1 MWLRD
6 SAFIRSIIHS
16 QNIALCDIYISK
28 TNHTM
33 PQLSPISN
41 WMDVLP
47 HPGNRICQ
55 KFIGFTDNKSLAI
68 FQALCKLS
76 NIILCHRVSWLGHDS
91 GMCWSTLL
99 TSPSKYLKC
108 VFRMQKKDML
118 FFSGTMCRRL
128 VPYLMPFFV
137 SFFLW
142 FFSYYKISGFHN
154 FKLTLQ
160 EQKSCMYLIIMKY

>member
-1 MWLRD
+1 MFHFIILQHTLWLRD
-6 SAFIRSIIHS
+6 NAFIRSITHS

-28 TNHTM
+28 TNHTV

-68 FQALCKLS
+68 FQALYKLS

-91 GMCWSTLL
+91 GVCWSTLL
-99 TSPSKYLKC
+99 TAASKYLKW
-108 VFRMQKKDML
+108 VFRMRDML
-118 FFSGTMCRRL
+118 SFFPGPMCRRL
-128 VPYLMPFFV
+128 LPNLIPQEV
-137 SFFLW
+137 SKFIQE
-142 FFSYYKISGFHN
+142 FSI
-154 FKLTLQ
+154 
-160 EQKSCMYLIIMKY
+160 

>member
-1 MWLRD
+1 
-6 SAFIRSIIHS
+6 
-16 QNIALCDIYISK
+16 
-28 TNHTM
+28 
-33 PQLSPISN
+33 
-41 WMDVLP
+41 MDVLP

-108 VFRMQKKDML
+108 VFRMQKRDML
-118 FFSGTMCRRL
+118 FFAGMVCRRL
-128 VPYLMPFFV
+128 VPYLMPFLF

-142 FFSYYKISGFHN
+142 NFSYYKISCFHN
-154 FKLTLQ
+154 FKKVNITRTKKLHVSHYIEILTF
-160 EQKSCMYLIIMKY
+160 LIFPNTTTVN